1 MSDTEAK
8 TNIEEF
14 ITRLFRI
21 EQEQKL
27 LNEDKKDLVAEFKD
41 KLDIKTVQAAIRIAK
56 IKAKLDSSEEELEN
70 AISVVNKN
78 ISV

>member
-1 MSDTEAK
+1 MSDTETK

>member
-1 MSDTEAK
+1 MSNTEAK
-8 TNIEEF
+8 TNVEEF

-41 KLDIKTVQAAIRIAK
+41 KLDVKTVQAAIRIAK